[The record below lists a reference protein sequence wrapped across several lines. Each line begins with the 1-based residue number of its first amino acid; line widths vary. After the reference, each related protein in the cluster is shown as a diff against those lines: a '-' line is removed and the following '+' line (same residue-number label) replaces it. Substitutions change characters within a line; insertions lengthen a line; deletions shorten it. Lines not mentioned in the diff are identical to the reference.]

1 MDLTLAPTANP
12 QYALILPLFVMAT
25 TWLQSRLTMP
35 APKQEEGEE
44 PNQAAAMT
52 RSMTTIMPLMF
63 GFFSL
68 SFSVG
73 LSIYFVVSNLVGII
87 QYTVMGRADW
97 RSLVGSKSDSQPEV
111 IQGKVTPVRSSG
123 DNGVSSEVNGEEPVK
138 VDKRPSPKAKNK
150 KMRNISKAK

>member
-1 MDLTLAPTANP
+1 
-12 QYALILPLFVMAT
+12 
-25 TWLQSRLTMP
+25 
-35 APKQEEGEE
+35 
-44 PNQAAAMT
+44 MT

-97 RSLVGSKSDSQPEV
+97 RSLVGAKSEAHPEV
-111 IQGKVTPVRSSG
+111 VEGKVTPVRSSG
-123 DNGVSSEVNGEEPVK
+123 DNGVSSKGSGEELVK